1 MYTLNEQQIDF
12 ILNDIKNRGVEME
25 DLQLNLL
32 DHICCIIERE
42 LQPDGNFDQFYQ
54 QIIPRFFKK
63 ELKEIEEETILLLTF
78 KNYYAMK
85 KAMIR
90 TGIVSATLLIFG
102 SFFKLMHWPG
112 AGPLIVLGIGSFS
125 IIFLP
130 LMYLLKTKDSSSTR
144 EKLILGLSALI
155 GILLCW
161 ATLFTVMHWPGGNG
175 VLWLS
180 AIGIST
186 FLLIP
191 IYFFTGIRNPD
202 TRVNTIVTSII
213 LIGATG
219 LLFTMVNL
227 RPSQKQLEIKMYSY
241 IQSEKL
247 LKKMQQRVKGDN
259 ELAADINS
267 TAEQI
272 KQLIMQHTIG
282 QPTLPKDF
290 KEQHILAEEENLG
303 GDFFVAE
310 GKGTILFSHLQEAV
324 NKYNATLSNKEENKI
339 PLDRLQMDK
348 LSLYNNYLVLN
359 FVVQLQM
366 YLATNETK
374 ITACN

>member
-1 MYTLNEQQIDF
+1 MYALSEQQIDF
-12 ILNDIKNRGVEME
+12 ILNDIKTRGVEME

-54 QIIPRFFKK
+54 QVIPTFFKK

-90 TGIVSATLLIFG
+90 TGIVSVTLLIFG
-102 SFFKLMHWPG
+102 AIFKLMHWPG
-112 AGPLIVLGIGSFS
+112 AGPLIVLGIGSLS
-125 IIFLP
+125 VIFLP

-144 EKLILGLSALI
+144 DKVVLGLSALI
-155 GILLCW
+155 GALLCW
-161 ATLFTVMHWPGGNG
+161 ATLFTIMHWPGGNG
-175 VLWLS
+175 VLWFT

-202 TRVNTIVTSII
+202 TRLNTIVTSIV
-213 LIGATG
+213 LVGATG
-219 LLFTMVNL
+219 LLFAMVNV
-227 RPSQKQLEIKMYSY
+227 RPAQKQLQIKMYTY
-241 IQSEKL
+241 IQSEEL
-247 LKKMQQRVKGDN
+247 LKKMQQKVKGDN
-259 ELAADINS
+259 ELAADINN

-272 KQLIMQHTIG
+272 KRLIVENTVGMPAI
-282 QPTLPKDF
+282 PKDF
-290 KEQHILAEEENLG
+290 EAQNILAQEENLG
-303 GDFFVAE
+303 PDFFNAD
-310 GKGTILFSHLQEAV
+310 GKGAILFSHLREAIA
-324 NKYNATLSNKEENKI
+324 KYNAAIINKEDNKI
-339 PLDRLQMDK
+339 PVDRFQMDK
-348 LSLYNNYLVLN
+348 IGLYNNYIVLN

-366 YLATNETK
+366 YLATNENK
-374 ITACN
+374 ITACR

>member
-241 IQSEKL
+241 IQSEEL